1 MIADEMVHGRLAR
14 SGDTRW
20 NRQPR
25 SVRSAR
31 RPYQRPGPLPLPE
44 HRGWG
49 EWDAS
54 ARLCKEI
61 QMRPDEAGETD
72 RPPWRRRTRIED
84 DTPIVPRAAAEHVC
98 EEASRWLGEPFPRQ
112 WVAELAE
119 RANLVYQ
126 HNVRFRQLLR
136 ERGHAAR
143 DWLSAFMRHWLHGLL
158 ASRRPDLCQ
167 RLPGPYA
174 VGRDLP
180 QPPPDS
186 AASCMTCAGTAAS
199 SAEKRPSG
207 KGAQLVYP

>member
-1 MIADEMVHGRLAR
+1 MIADEMVHGRLPR

-44 HRGWG
+44 RRGWG

-54 ARLCKEI
+54 GRLWKEI
-61 QMRPDEAGETD
+61 QMRRDQAGETD
-72 RPPWRRRTRIED
+72 GPPWRPRARIED
-84 DTPIVPRAAAEHVC
+84 DTPVVPRAAAELVC

-112 WVAELAE
+112 WVAELAD

-126 HNVRFRQLLR
+126 HNARFRQLLR
-136 ERGHAAR
+136 RRGDIGR
-143 DWLSAFMRHWLHGLL
+143 DLLSAFMRHWLHGLL

-174 VGRDLP
+174 AGRDLA
-180 QPPPDS
+180 QPSPDS
-186 AASCMTCAGTAAS
+186 AASCMTCAGTGVS
-199 SAEKRPSG
+199 SAEKRHSA
-207 KGAQLVYP
+207 KGTWLIFP